1 MVNPTVSKVT
11 GTLNR
16 PIWSGGRTLYLG
28 EIICF
33 LIALAL
39 LFWKNRPVLKS
50 VWFWV
55 AAAIILLAMII
66 W

>member
-1 MVNPTVSKVT
+1 MPNPTVNKVT

-16 PIWSGGRTLYLG
+16 PIWKGGRTLYTG

-33 LIALAL
+33 ALAVILWYFHL
-39 LFWKNRPVLKS
+39 LGKWS
-50 VWFWV
+50 AY
-55 AAAIILLAMII
+55 AALGILLLAMII